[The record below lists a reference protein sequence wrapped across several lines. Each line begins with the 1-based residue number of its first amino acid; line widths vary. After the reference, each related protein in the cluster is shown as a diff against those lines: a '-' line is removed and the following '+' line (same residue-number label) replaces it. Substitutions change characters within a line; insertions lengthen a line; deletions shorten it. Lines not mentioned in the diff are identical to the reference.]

1 MRLDYVVLVP
11 VAALLMSCGGGP
23 SAAPE
28 VDLATARTP
37 KELRQLLEDIRE
49 RTDVEA
55 MMGRARIYNRLRDL
69 EKTVSPTLL
78 ALGDAAD
85 VEVLSHGGTPQAKA
99 ESAARLSAHFRERAD
114 NPILSRSSFPGHLGE
129 PLRRIVLLTIA
140 AFFGETASRR
150 ETVVSL
156 EKLAAATLEFAEREA
171 LSPEAVNLWRKRSMA
186 AAARA
191 LELGSA
197 EGSLEPS
204 VDARNF
210 CESEPSRHIEE
221 GTRSADL
228 GTREKASRS
237 EMEIVVQWYVL
248 ALARYGVVRETAVE
262 LTPAQEHALAGQ
274 EIIVRSL
281 CDLICREP

>member
-1 MRLDYVVLVP
+1 M
-11 VAALLMSCGGGP
+11 
-23 SAAPE
+23 E
-28 VDLATARTP
+28 TAKTP
-37 KELRQLLEDIRE
+37 QQLRELLESIRE
-49 RTDVEA
+49 RTDVGA
-55 MMGRARIYNRLRDL
+55 MLGRARIYNRLREM

-78 ALGDAAD
+78 AMGDASD
-85 VEVLSHGGTPQAKA
+85 VDVLSHGGSTGAKA
-99 ESAARLSAHFRERAD
+99 ESAARLSAHFRERAE
-114 NPILSRSSFPGHLGE
+114 NPLLSRSSFPGHLGE
-129 PLRRIVLLTIA
+129 PMRRIILLHVA
-140 AFFGETASRR
+140 AFFGEAASRR
-150 ETVVSL
+150 EMSVSL
-156 EKLAAATLEFAEREA
+156 DKLASASMEFAEREA
-171 LSPEAVNLWRKRSMA
+171 LSPEAVKLWRQRAQA

-191 LELGSA
+191 AELGTGP
-197 EGSLEPS
+197 EPIEPS

-237 EMEIVVQWYVL
+237 EIEVVVQWYVL
-248 ALARYGVVRETAVE
+248 ALAHYAVVRETAVE

>member
-1 MRLDYVVLVP
+1 VRVL
-11 VAALLMSCGGGP
+11 AACVLALCVSCSSGP
-23 SAAPE
+23 ALAPP
-28 VDLATARTP
+28 VDLLEARTP
-37 KELRQLLEDIRE
+37 AQLRALLETIRE

-55 MMGRARIYNRLRDL
+55 MMGRARIYNRLRQL
-69 EKTVSPTLL
+69 EATVSPTLL
-78 ALGDAAD
+78 AMGDASD
-85 VEVLSHGGTPQAKA
+85 VDVLSHGGTAQAKA
-99 ESAARLSAHFRERAD
+99 ESAARLAVHFRERAE

-129 PLRRIVLLTIA
+129 PMRRIVLLTIA
-140 AFFGETASRR
+140 AFFGEAASRR
-150 ETVVSL
+150 EMALSL
-156 EKLAAATLEFAEREA
+156 EKLAAASLDFAEREA
-171 LSPEAVNLWRKRSMA
+171 LSPEAVKLWRKRAAA
-186 AAARA
+186 AAARRA
-191 LELGSA
+191 ELGS
-197 EGSLEPS
+197 GDEPVEAS

-237 EMEIVVQWYVL
+237 EMDIVVQWYVL
-248 ALARYGVVRETAVE
+248 ALAHYGLVRETTVE

>member
-1 MRLDYVVLVP
+1 MRIDYCLLVP
-11 VAALLMSCGGGP
+11 AAAILMSCAGGP

-28 VDLATARTP
+28 VKLEAANTP
-37 KELRQLLEDIRE
+37 QQLRELLESIRE

-55 MMGRARIYNRLRDL
+55 MMGRARIYNRLREM
-69 EKTVSPTLL
+69 EKTISPTLL
-78 ALGDAAD
+78 AMGDSSD
-85 VEVLSHGGTPQAKA
+85 VDVLSHGGTTGAKA
-99 ESAARLSAHFRERAD
+99 ESAARLAAHFRDRAE
-114 NPILSRSSFPGHLGE
+114 NPLLSRSSFPGHLGE
-129 PLRRIVLLTIA
+129 PMRRIVLLTVS
-140 AFFGETASRR
+140 AFFGESASRR
-150 ETVVSL
+150 EMALSL
-156 EKLAAATLEFAEREA
+156 EKLSSASMEFAEREA
-171 LSPEAVNLWRKRSMA
+171 LSPEAVKLWRKRA
-186 AAARA
+186 AAASARA
-191 LELGSA
+191 LELGS
-197 EGSLEPS
+197 SSDPVEPS

-237 EMEIVVQWYVL
+237 EMDVVVQWYVL
-248 ALARYGVVRETAVE
+248 ALAHYAVVRETVVE